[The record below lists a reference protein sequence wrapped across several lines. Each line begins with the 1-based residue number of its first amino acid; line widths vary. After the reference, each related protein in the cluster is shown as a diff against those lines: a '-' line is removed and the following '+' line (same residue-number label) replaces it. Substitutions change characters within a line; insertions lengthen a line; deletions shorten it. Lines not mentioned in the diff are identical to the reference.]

1 MDQFTTDTLNQNVD
15 LLFSNLESFTQS
27 EGVIGKPVT
36 QENKTFLP
44 VVSVTLGYGGGN
56 SASKAQPGTSGSA
69 GSSGT
74 TGATGATGMM
84 GSVAGKMAGGAMGLG
99 AKLNTEAIIVIDKDK
114 DSVSLLP
121 VNAAASSQLADK
133 IPQMLMNMNQSKS
146 GGQQAGGLQGSSQ
159 QGSGQQSGTQQ
170 Q

>member
-15 LLFSNLESFTQS
+15 LLFSNLESFTQN
-27 EGVIGKPVT
+27 EGVIGKPIT

-56 SASKAQPGTSGSA
+56 SATKSQPGASGST
-69 GSSGT
+69 GSSGV
-74 TGATGATGMM
+74 TGMM
-84 GSVAGKMAGGAMGLG
+84 GSMAGKMAGGALGLG

-146 GGQQAGGLQGSSQ
+146 GGQQGSAQQSGSQQGGAQGSSQ
-159 QGSGQQSGTQQ
+159 QQ
-170 Q
+170 

>member
-15 LLFSNLESFTQS
+15 LLFSNLESFTQN

-56 SASKAQPGTSGSA
+56 SASKSQPGTSGST
-69 GSSGT
+69 GSTGTSGTAGT
-74 TGATGATGMM
+74 TGSSTMM
-84 GSVAGKMAGGAMGLG
+84 GSVAGKMAGGALGLG

-121 VNAAASSQLADK
+121 VNAAAGTSQLVDK
-133 IPQMLMNMNQSKS
+133 IPQILSNMNMGKT
-146 GGQQAGGLQGSSQ
+146 GGQ
-159 QGSGQQSGTQQ
+159 QGSGQQGGGQQGGGQQ

>member
-15 LLFSNLESFTQS
+15 LLFSNLESFTQN
-27 EGVIGKPVT
+27 EGVIGKPIT

-56 SASKAQPGTSGSA
+56 SATKSQPGASGST
-69 GSSGT
+69 GSS
-74 TGATGATGMM
+74 GATGMM
-84 GSVAGKMAGGAMGLG
+84 GSMAGKMAGGALGLG

-121 VNAAASSQLADK
+121 VNVAASSQLADK

-146 GGQQAGGLQGSSQ
+146 GGQQGTGQQSGAQQGGAQGSSQ
-159 QGSGQQSGTQQ
+159 QQ
-170 Q
+170 